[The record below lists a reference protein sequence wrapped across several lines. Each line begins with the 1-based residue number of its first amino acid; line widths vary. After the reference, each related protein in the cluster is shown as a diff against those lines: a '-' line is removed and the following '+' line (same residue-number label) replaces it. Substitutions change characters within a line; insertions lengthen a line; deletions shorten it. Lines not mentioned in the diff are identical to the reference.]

1 MRIAVLGAN
10 GNVGSRTVA
19 EALGRGHEVTAV
31 VRGTDRAANVPEGAN
46 LETADVRDAV
56 AVRRLAEGHDVLIAA
71 TRPAAG
77 SEGGHAEMTDGILA
91 GLAGSNVRLIM
102 VGGAASLVVPGSDGV
117 LVLDDPRFVP
127 PAIRAIASASLEQYR
142 RCLAAGDVAWTY
154 LCPPALLEPGERTGR
169 YRVGGEEL
177 LLDAAGRSAIS
188 MEDFAIALL
197 DEAEEARHCR
207 ARFTVA
213 Y

>member
-19 EALGRGHEVTAV
+19 EALARGHSVTAV
-31 VRGTDRAANVPEGAN
+31 VRGRDRAGNVPEGV
-46 LETADVRDAV
+46 TVQVADVRDADAV
-56 AVRRLAEGHDVLIAA
+56 AQLAREHDVLIAA

-77 SEGGHAEMTDGILA
+77 SEEGHAAMTDGILT
-91 GLAGSNVRLIM
+91 GLAGSDARLLM
-102 VGGAASLVVPGSDGV
+102 VGGAASLVVPGSDGT

-127 PAIRAIASASLEQYR
+127 PAIRPIAQASLDQYQ
-142 RCLAAGDVAWTY
+142 RCDAAGDVDWSY
-154 LCPPALLEPGERTGR
+154 LCPPALLEPGERTGH
-169 YRVGGEEL
+169 YRLGGEEL
-177 LLDAAGRSAIS
+177 LVDSAGRSAIS
-188 MEDFAIALL
+188 MEDFAIALV
-197 DEAEEARHCR
+197 DEAEEARHRR